1 MTQLHDVVGY
11 AAGFLATLAFVPQVT
26 KTFKARSAR
35 DISLGMYV
43 LFCAGILAGFLSRN
57 DKICGDGKPPLR
69 QRPDVALG
77 HVVYQCHDGQL
88 VTK

>member
-1 MTQLHDVVGY
+1 VTTRDKKRVYVG
-11 AAGFLATLAFVPQVT
+11 AAVAVA
-26 KTFKARSAR
+26 
-35 DISLGMYV
+35 V
-43 LFCAGILAGFLSRN
+43 LFSAGILAGYLSRN
-57 DKICGDGKPPLR
+57 DKLCADGKPPLR

>member
-1 MTQLHDVVGY
+1 VTTRDKKRVYVGV
-11 AAGFLATLAFVPQVT
+11 AVAVA
-26 KTFKARSAR
+26 
-35 DISLGMYV
+35 V
-43 LFCAGILAGFLSRN
+43 LFSAGILAGYLSRN
-57 DKICGDGKPPLR
+57 DKLCADGKPPLR

>member
-1 MTQLHDVVGY
+1 LTTRDRKRVYVGVAVVV
-11 AAGFLATLAFVPQVT
+11 A
-26 KTFKARSAR
+26 
-35 DISLGMYV
+35 V
-43 LFCAGILAGFLSRN
+43 LFTAGILAGYLSRN

>member
-1 MTQLHDVVGY
+1 MTTRDKKRVYVGV
-11 AAGFLATLAFVPQVT
+11 AVAVA
-26 KTFKARSAR
+26 
-35 DISLGMYV
+35 V
-43 LFCAGILAGFLSRN
+43 LFSAGILAGYLSRN
-57 DKICGDGKPPLR
+57 DKLCADGKPPLR

>member
-1 MTQLHDVVGY
+1 L
-11 AAGFLATLAFVPQVT
+11 
-26 KTFKARSAR
+26 KARDKKR
-35 DISLGMYV
+35 VYV
-43 LFCAGILAGFLSRN
+43 GVAVVVAALFCAGILAGYLSRN